1 MDLELKRRLGNIDR
15 LQQHIMRQQDV
26 IIRGLAQVVRLD
38 VSLLNQERQ
47 DAMSIKDTIATL
59 QNDVR
64 DNKDAT
70 ASVQAALETYAKANG
85 DLTQQLKDAL
95 DKADL
100 DGADETA
107 LKQIAADLEANNSA
121 LHAAAP
127 ATAAAVVENTPAQV

>member
-1 MDLELKRRLGNIDR
+1 
-15 LQQHIMRQQDV
+15 
-26 IIRGLAQVVRLD
+26 
-38 VSLLNQERQ
+38 
-47 DAMSIKDTIATL
+47 MSIKDTIATL